1 MSAGRQ
7 PLPASSHRPWAIP
20 PSLQGQGEDLGTG
33 DGPVELRLPPGP
45 ARSWI
50 GKQGAI
56 HQWRLGGKDSALLN
70 PRWLSAW
77 TAGVSVAKPWPGA
90 WSEDLYIN
98 VYKSNRGLF
107 TVKRHED
114 NEISQRIVQFAQR
127 TVYFSICWINTFS
140 SFCTKRTKQQQRLNS
155 VERTYGAYKDSHA

>member
-1 MSAGRQ
+1 MEPR
-7 PLPASSHRPWAIP
+7 LPQVQR
-20 PSLQGQGEDLGTG
+20 GTG
-33 DGPVELRLPPGP
+33 LEGRVPSIDGAWGD
-45 ARSWI
+45 
-50 GKQGAI
+50 
-56 HQWRLGGKDSALLN
+56 KDSALLN
-70 PRWLSAW
+70 PCWRSAW
-77 TAGVSVAKPWPGA
+77 TAGAYPVNFPTTGLRLGRRALAGA
-90 WSEDLYIN
+90 WSKDLYIN

-114 NEISQRIVQFAQR
+114 NKISQRIVQFAQR